1 MLNYTPE
8 QLWKIYKKLP
18 EELKDAVFSEKTA
31 NDIYQICKRNKI
43 EEKESELAKLVGYVL
58 GGALPPKK
66 FLSALK
72 ENLKLTNSIAQK
84 IDKEVNHF
92 IFSPVQ
98 EALSSIYGGEIRPL
112 KTTTTVAKRTTASK
126 QLDPYREP
134 IE

>member
-18 EELKDAVFSEKTA
+18 EELKDAIFSEKTA

-43 EEKESELAKLVGYVL
+43 EEKESELAKLVGCVL
-58 GGALPPKK
+58 GGVLPPEK
-66 FLSALK
+66 FLSVLK
-72 ENLKLTNSIAQK
+72 ENLKLTNSMAQK
-84 IDKEVNHF
+84 IDKEVNRF

-98 EALSSIYGGEIRPL
+98 EALSSIYGGEIGPL

-126 QLDPYREP
+126 HPDPYREP